1 MANLNVR
8 ISSLP
13 RGRGPQTPLRPS
25 RALCSWQ
32 HVPKTA
38 LGWCGQPWFVVG
50 GPAGCLRQ
58 ALWSDSER
66 PGRVTR
72 SLART
77 RDFRYL
83 QGPHGPQCPAQPHPT
98 TLSSGLSTTPTS
110 CRRGQCWPASRPP
123 LPSVWPRPPPSPSR
137 THCHNSGHPS
147 HFAPSAGPNQNSAPG
162 PRGAF
167 NAPASCLKKHTSTLM
182 GEGEGLESGARFLL
196 LPRDHSF

>member
-110 CRRGQCWPASRPP
+110 SRRGQCWPASRPAPAPSLP
-123 LPSVWPRPPPSPSR
+123 LPHTLSQLRPPLSLCPLGWAKPEFSSWPPGRLQRPSQLSKE
-137 THCHNSGHPS
+137 TH
-147 HFAPSAGPNQNSAPG
+147 
-162 PRGAF
+162 
-167 NAPASCLKKHTSTLM
+167 KHTDGGGGGSRVRC
-182 GEGEGLESGARFLL
+182 A
-196 LPRDHSF
+196 LPPATT